1 MLPRSASRAGF
12 VVALLLLVAGVVF
25 YATRGDPAAT
35 PPTHVDHGPKPA
47 PIATPT
53 PGGAPTPDARIEAPP
68 PDVVASGDEAP
79 AELGERDGFFG
90 HVRSRPSSALADVE
104 LTFALERADGSLE
117 ALGTTRSARDGRYTF
132 ALPTSARGSW
142 VRVSARP
149 RGNQPLAERRR
160 VALDAPNTAGGKLQQ
175 RWDLYAM
182 PGESL
187 TARAVD
193 AHGAPV
199 AGAQAQLIVLGKR
212 GTSDVESVAASVE
225 SASDGRFELGFT
237 SSGTYWLR
245 VRALGVGCAARGP
258 LELVAGRGEPLGDL
272 VLHGE
277 GRIAGSALHP
287 DGSAAPFL
295 ELWAVPAELAARGD
309 AHALAVTREQRTE
322 RDDGLVWTRAQSDA
336 NGRFELVGL
345 RPGSYAVVSPRPE
358 MHIDAK
364 ASVFSTPEENA
375 RVVVPTARLAVRV
388 VDARGTPISR
398 ARVACGRM
406 EPDSDGSFEIV
417 GERWEALRPGS
428 ARIEFALEPDR
439 AYALRAQFE
448 KRSVEDVVQ
457 LAPGQFELERT
468 LTLPDEEALGRLRV
482 LATFAGAPARDVR
495 VSFFS
500 AVTGERIAEL
510 IDLAPDASGVVGP
523 IPPGRYE
530 IEVVAQP
537 DASLASLAPPLPLR
551 LRDPIAIPPGG
562 LASVDVALL
571 AGATLELTLTLDG
584 APPTDFEFRAKGDEV
599 KSALEAARA
608 EHERVHGATLR
619 LTPVGADASAS
630 RMLAFDVPAPREGLP
645 PLVESTLLPGKRAN
659 VHGALQPGAFVARV
673 EAPGFEPF
681 EATLTLVAS
690 AHATLDVALR
700 AKR

>member
-12 VVALLLLVAGVVF
+12 VVALLLLAAGVAF
-25 YATRGDPAAT
+25 YASRREA
-35 PPTHVDHGPKPA
+35 VRPA
-47 PIATPT
+47 PEHVAPNTTQTPSTTPT
-53 PGGAPTPDARIEAPP
+53 PGGATTPDVRVQAPP
-68 PDVVASGDEAP
+68 QDDVASGDEAP

-90 HVRSRPSSALADVE
+90 HVRQRPERALGDVE
-104 LTFALERADGSLE
+104 LAFFLERGDGSIE

-132 ALPTSARGSW
+132 ALPSSARGSW
-142 VRVSARP
+142 VRVNARP
-149 RGNQPLAERRR
+149 AGCQPLAERRR
-160 VALDAPNTAGGKLQQ
+160 VAENAPGTSGGKLQQ
-175 RWDLYAM
+175 RWELYAM

-187 TARAVD
+187 SARAVD

-212 GTSDVESVAASVE
+212 GASDVESVAASVE

-245 VRALGVGCAARGP
+245 VRAPGVGSAARGP

-277 GRIAGSALHP
+277 GRIAGSAVHP

-309 AHALAVTREQRTE
+309 AHALAVTRAQQSE

-336 NGRFELVGL
+336 NGRFELLGL
-345 RPGSYAVVSPRPE
+345 RPGSYAIVSPRPE
-358 MHIDAK
+358 MRIDAQ
-364 ASVFSTPEENA
+364 ANVVSTPEENA
-375 RVVVPTARLAVRV
+375 RVVVPVARLSVRV
-388 VDARGTPISR
+388 VDARGTAIPR

-406 EPDSDGSFEIV
+406 EPASDGSFEIS
-417 GERWEALRPGS
+417 GERWESLRPGS
-428 ARIEFALEPDR
+428 ARLEFALEPDR
-439 AYALRAQFE
+439 AYALRAQYE

-468 LTLPDEEALGRLRV
+468 LTLPDEAALGRLRV
-482 LATFAGAPARDVR
+482 LATFAGAPASRVR

-510 IDLAPDASGVVGP
+510 MDLAPDAAGIVGP

-537 DASLASLAPPLPLR
+537 DASLATLAPPLPAR
-551 LRDPIAIPPGG
+551 PRDPVTIQPGA
-562 LASVDVALL
+562 LSSVDVVLL
-571 AGATLELTLTLDG
+571 AGATLELALTLDG
-584 APPTDFEFRAKGDEV
+584 PPPVEFEFRAKGDEV
-599 KSALEAARA
+599 KSTLEAARV

-619 LTPVGADASAS
+619 LTPLGADATAS

-673 EAPGFEPF
+673 EAAGFEPF
-681 EATLTLVAS
+681 ETTLTLVAGE
-690 AHATLDVALR
+690 HALLDVALR
-700 AKR
+700 ARR